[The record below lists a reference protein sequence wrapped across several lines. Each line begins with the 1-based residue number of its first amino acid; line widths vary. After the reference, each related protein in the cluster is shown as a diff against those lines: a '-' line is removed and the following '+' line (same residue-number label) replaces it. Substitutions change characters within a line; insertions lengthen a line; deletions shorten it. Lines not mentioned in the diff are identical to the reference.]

1 MPTVALYFLYM
12 YKYIRI
18 IIGIIILLAGIGFF
32 VVPFLPIGYIL
43 IFTGAVLLAPEIP
56 LFRRFFQWLE
66 SKDKSG
72 RLKKV
77 LNKIY
82 QFTDKNGSDNNEP
95 ASEDQLM
102 KKEKHMQ

>member
-1 MPTVALYFLYM
+1 V
-12 YKYIRI
+12 
-18 IIGIIILLAGIGFF
+18 AGIGFF
-32 VVPFLPIGYIL
+32 VVPFLPFGYIL
-43 IFTGAVLLAPEIP
+43 LFIGAVLLAPEIP
-56 LFRRFFQWLE
+56 LFRRFFTWLE

-82 QFTDKNGSDNNEP
+82 KFTDNNFP
-95 ASEDQLM
+95 ASDKPATENQPT

>member
-1 MPTVALYFLYM
+1 M

-32 VVPFLPIGYIL
+32 VVPFLPFGYIL
-43 IFTGAVLLAPEIP
+43 LFIGAVLLAPDIP
-56 LFRRFFQWLE
+56 LFGRFFQWLE

-82 QFTDKNGSDNNEP
+82 RFNN
-95 ASEDQLM
+95 QGG
-102 KKEKHMQ
+102 H